1 MTRRGTKPHTITQIA
16 AALRKSNGQP
26 SLAAVGLGLTRQA
39 VNDRIRK
46 SPILQSVIAD
56 IDEKLMGLAHSGL
69 HDLIKDKDGTTIRW
83 FLERTHDR
91 YRTKVQTS
99 IDPAQIAQVVD
110 SFGTDVALLR
120 TIRDAIANFG
130 GPARAR

>member
-1 MTRRGTKPHTITQIA
+1 MSRHHSIKQVS
-16 AALRKSNGQP
+16 AALINANGQP
-26 SLAAVGLGLTRQA
+26 VLAAKALGLTRQA
-39 VNDRIRK
+39 VSARIAK
-46 SPILQSVIAD
+46 SAILQGVIDD
-56 IDEKLMGLAHSGL
+56 IDAEMLADAHSGL

-120 TIRDAIANFG
+120 AVRDAVANFG